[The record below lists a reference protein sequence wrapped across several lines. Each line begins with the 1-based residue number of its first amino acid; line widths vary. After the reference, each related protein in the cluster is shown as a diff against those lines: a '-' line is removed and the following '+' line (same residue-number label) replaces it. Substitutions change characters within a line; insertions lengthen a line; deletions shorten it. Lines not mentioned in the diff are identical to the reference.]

1 MSLHL
6 GSKACIAFVI
16 EIIYKK
22 VQSLNITHYHAKSAC
37 TFTHALYIVCI
48 HNECNMTIACQ
59 VTQYAEKSRRSN
71 ENITTGTPDYKTRRT
86 TMTHRDL
93 LTARNRKTLKVTLPE
108 GKILL
113 EPPIVTYC

>member
-37 TFTHALYIVCI
+37 TFTHALSVF
-48 HNECNMTIACQ
+48 
-59 VTQYAEKSRRSN
+59 
-71 ENITTGTPDYKTRRT
+71 
-86 TMTHRDL
+86 TMNAT
-93 LTARNRKTLKVTLPE
+93 
-108 GKILL
+108 
-113 EPPIVTYC
+113 